1 MAPSYRRILAVKQ
14 ADLGDLLA
22 VTPALQALREA
33 HPAARIDL
41 LVPPSSADLLDGAPF
56 LDRIITY
63 NKYIFD
69 SLRGLLSPSGVLS
82 ALRLLA
88 RLRMERYDALA
99 LFHHF
104 ATRWGSIKFR
114 ALALAVGAP
123 VIAGLD
129 NGRGGFLTL
138 HALDRGFGA
147 AHEVEY
153 WLAVAGLLGADAGRG
168 WRPSVPIS
176 EAQRA
181 EADLLLQG
189 IGNHHAS
196 HPAPLVAIHPGAGR
210 YSLARIWPAERFAE
224 VARALVDAHGADI
237 IVTGGPDE
245 VEIAAALEALVAR
258 PGRVHVLAGRT
269 SIHVTAA
276 LIERCDL
283 FVGNDSGPMHLA
295 AAVGT
300 PVVAVFGPSNW
311 AAWGPYV
318 PDDEPS
324 PHTVV
329 RRDLPCMPCFYRAH
343 SLGLREGCGPRP
355 CLTKLGTDPVVA
367 ACVAV
372 LDRLQPG
379 RNNGRATAS
388 SPRGNPS

>member
-1 MAPSYRRILAVKQ
+1 MAPSYKRILAVKL
-14 ADLGDLLA
+14 ADLGDLLS

-41 LVPPSSADLLDGAPF
+41 LVPPSSAGLLEGSPF
-56 LDRIITY
+56 LDRIVTY
-63 NKYIFD
+63 DKYQFD
-69 SLRGLLSPSGVLS
+69 NLRGLISPLAVLS
-82 ALRLLA
+82 ALGLLV
-88 RLRMERYDALA
+88 RLRLERYDALA

-114 ALALAVGAP
+114 ALALAAGSP
-123 VIAGLD
+123 VRAGLD

-147 AHEVEY
+147 RHEVEY
-153 WLAVAGLLGADAGRG
+153 WLAVAGLLGADSGAG

-176 EAQRA
+176 EEHRA
-181 EADLLLQG
+181 EAARLLQP
-189 IGNHHAS
+189 ICNRHDMHS
-196 HPAPLVAIHPGAGR
+196 APLLACHPGAGR
-210 YSLARIWPAERFAE
+210 YSPARIWPTDRFAE
-224 VARALVDAHGADI
+224 VARSLVDSRGADI
-237 IVTGGPDE
+237 VVVGGPDE
-245 VEIAAALEALVAR
+245 VELAADLEKQVER
-258 PGRVHVLAGRT
+258 PGKVHVFAGRT

-311 AAWGPYV
+311 DAWGPYV
-318 PDDEPS
+318 PAGEPS

-355 CLTKLGTDPVVA
+355 CLTGLGADPVLA
-367 ACVAV
+367 ACLAA
-372 LDRLQPG
+372 LDRLEPG
-379 RNNGRATAS
+379 RNNGRTATHTLT
-388 SPRGNPS
+388 R

>member
-1 MAPSYRRILAVKQ
+1 MAPSYQRILAVKQ
-14 ADLGDLLA
+14 ADLGDLLS

-33 HPAARIDL
+33 HPSARIDL
-41 LVPPSSADLLDGAPF
+41 LVPPASAGLLEGADF

-63 NKYIFD
+63 DKYVFD
-69 SLRGLLSPSGVLS
+69 SLRGLLSPSAVLS
-82 ALRLLA
+82 ALGLLV
-88 RLRMERYDALA
+88 RLRRERYDALA

-114 ALALAVGAP
+114 ALALAVGSP
-123 VIAGLD
+123 VRAGLD

-138 HALDRGFGA
+138 HALDRGFGTM
-147 AHEVEY
+147 HEVEY
-153 WLAVAGLLGADAGRG
+153 WLAVAGLLGANAGGG
-168 WRPSVPIS
+168 WRPSLPIA
-176 EAQRA
+176 EAHRA
-181 EADLLLQG
+181 EASRLLHG
-189 IGNHHAS
+189 IGNRHAMQRS
-196 HPAPLVAIHPGAGR
+196 PLVAFHPGAGW

-224 VARALVDAHGADI
+224 VARRLVDMYDADI
-237 IVTGGPDE
+237 VVVGGPDE
-245 VEIAAALEALVAR
+245 VEMAAGMEAHVER
-258 PGRVHVLAGRT
+258 PGRVHVMAGRT

-276 LIERCDL
+276 LIARCDL
-283 FVGNDSGPMHLA
+283 FVGNDSGPMHIA

-318 PDDEPS
+318 PADEPS

-355 CLTKLGTDPVVA
+355 CLTRLEADPVLASCMA
-367 ACVAV
+367 A
-372 LDRLQPG
+372 LDGVRPG
-379 RNNGRATAS
+379 RNNGRAAAS
-388 SPRGNPS
+388 SLPR